1 MNPPS
6 KATGAVRETTAAA
19 APEQPAATPV
29 DLFAE
34 TLAAPAL
41 DAPAATPTDTPAA
54 TPDEESV
61 DAPAEKHGVLRTT
74 FQAFQYVNFRWMWF
88 GAFTSTTG
96 YFVQEVAQ
104 SWLVYDITRSEFY
117 LGLTAFLNGAPILL
131 LSLFGGVLADR
142 MDRRKLLLGSQY
154 VQMSSAF
161 ALALL
166 VGFNRIEVWHILAAA
181 FVNGLGQAF
190 GGPAYQALI
199 PSLVEKKHLPNAI
212 ALLSIQFTLARVVG
226 AMIGGVAFTALGA
239 TTCFAINGLSFLAV
253 ITALYIIHVSFVPQ
267 KTDVHMLHSL
277 AEGLRHV
284 YRHPVILT
292 LVVLAPIT
300 AFLGTPLV
308 TMLPAF
314 ARDIFDLDPRGYSMM
329 MAFWGGGAVLG
340 ALYIAWQGNMPNK
353 GRRSLFMQILL
364 GGTLVGFALSRELW
378 LACIFLLLS
387 GWAILGVFALVNS
400 LVQLQ
405 AKEEMRG
412 RIMSVYNTA
421 FRGAMPLGNLLAGV
435 IANRT
440 GAPVVVAVNGV
451 LMALVAVWY
460 LVRRHPV
467 VRL

>member
-1 MNPPS
+1 M
-6 KATGAVRETTAAA
+6 TTLSPKDAAEVHQA
-19 APEQPAATPV
+19 
-29 DLFAE
+29 
-34 TLAAPAL
+34 
-41 DAPAATPTDTPAA
+41 
-54 TPDEESV
+54 S
-61 DAPAEKHGVLRTT
+61 AEKAGVLKTT
-74 FQAFQYVNFRWMWF
+74 FQAFHYPNFRWMWF

-96 YFVQEVAQ
+96 FFVQEVAQ

-166 VGFNRIEVWHILAAA
+166 VGLDLIEVWHILAAA
-181 FVNGLGQAF
+181 CVNGLGQAF

-199 PSLVEKKHLPNAI
+199 PSLVEKKDLPNAI

-239 TTCFAINGLSFLAV
+239 TACFAINGASFLAV
-253 ITALYIIHVSFVPQ
+253 ITSLYIIHVSFVPQ
-267 KTDVHMLHSL
+267 KTDVHVLHSL

-284 YRHPVILT
+284 HRHPVILT

-308 TMLPAF
+308 TQLPAF
-314 ARDIFDLDPRGYSMM
+314 ARDVFHLDPQGYSMM
-329 MAFWGGGAVLG
+329 MAFWGTGAVVG
-340 ALYIAWQGNMPNK
+340 ALYIAWQGNTPNK

-364 GGTLVGFALSRELW
+364 GGTLVGFALSQKLW
-378 LACIFLLLS
+378 LACVFLLLS

-421 FRGAMPLGNLLAGV
+421 FRGAMPLGNLLAGS
-435 IANRT
+435 IASRT
-440 GAPVVVAVNGV
+440 GAPLVVAVNGGLLV
-451 LMALVAVWY
+451 LVAVWY
-460 LVRRHPV
+460 LARRHAV

>member
-1 MNPPS
+1 MTTLSPKDAAEVHQAPTE
-6 KATGAVRETTAAA
+6 KA
-19 APEQPAATPV
+19 
-29 DLFAE
+29 
-34 TLAAPAL
+34 
-41 DAPAATPTDTPAA
+41 
-54 TPDEESV
+54 
-61 DAPAEKHGVLRTT
+61 GVLETT
-74 FQAFQYVNFRWMWF
+74 FQAFHYPNFRWMWF

-96 YFVQEVAQ
+96 FFVQEVAQ

-117 LGLTAFLNGAPILL
+117 LGLVPFLNGTPILL
-131 LSLFGGVLADR
+131 FSLFGGVLADR

-154 VQMSSAF
+154 VQMSSAL

-166 VGFNRIEVWHILAAA
+166 VGFGRIEVWHILAAA
-181 FVNGLGQAF
+181 FVNGLGQSF

-199 PSLVEKKHLPNAI
+199 PSLVEKKDLPNAI
-212 ALLSIQFTLARVVG
+212 ALQSIQFTLARVVG
-226 AMIGGVAFTALGA
+226 AIIGGVAFTALGA
-239 TTCFAINGLSFLAV
+239 TACFAINGTSFLAV
-253 ITALYIIHVSFVPQ
+253 IAALYTIHVRFVPQ
-267 KTDVHMLHSL
+267 KTDAHVFHSL

-300 AFLGTPLV
+300 AFLGTPMV

-314 ARDIFDLDPRGYSMM
+314 ARDIFQLDPQGYSMM
-329 MAFWGGGAVLG
+329 MAFWGSGAVVG
-340 ALYIAWQGNMPNK
+340 ALYIAWQGNTPHK
-353 GRRSLFMQILL
+353 GRRSLLMQILL
-364 GGTLVGFALSRELW
+364 GGTLVGFALSQKLW

-421 FRGAMPLGNLLAGV
+421 FRGAMPLGNLLAGS

-440 GAPVVVAVNGV
+440 GAPLVVAVNGG
-451 LMALVAVWY
+451 LLALVAVWY
-460 LVRRHPV
+460 LARRHAV